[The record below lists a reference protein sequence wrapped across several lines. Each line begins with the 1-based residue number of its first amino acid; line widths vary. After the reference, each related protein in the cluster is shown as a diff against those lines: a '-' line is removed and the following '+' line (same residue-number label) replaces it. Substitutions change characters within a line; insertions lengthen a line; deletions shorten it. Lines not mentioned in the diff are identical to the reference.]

1 MDTADI
7 ISKEALSSPEP
18 WQFDSFDGH
27 QRTNGAIPNKR
38 SNPAVSNEVNKP
50 GNSKSPTKAQ
60 ADALYRQAKE
70 EGYAAGFQSGREAGH
85 QEGKQYA
92 NVELKAETERI
103 YQLLS
108 ELNQALLHM
117 DEQIA
122 QDLLSLALDLSKEM
136 LTQALEIKPEL
147 ILPIVQEAIRQLPN
161 ALEHPHLY
169 LHPDDAVLV
178 REKLAEQLS
187 HADWEIHE
195 DDKIEKG
202 GCRIDT
208 NGSELD
214 ASMSTRW
221 QRVLATIGQ
230 KDDWLT

>member
-1 MDTADI
+1 MDTTDI
-7 ISKEALSSPEP
+7 ISKEALSSLQP

-27 QRTNGAIPNKR
+27 EMTSRPMPNKR
-38 SNPAVSNEVNKP
+38 SKSSANNEANKP
-50 GNSKSPTKAQ
+50 VDTKSPTKEQ
-60 ADALYRQAKE
+60 LYRQAKE
-70 EGYAAGFQSGREAGH
+70 EGYAAGFQSGREAGY

-92 NVELKAETERI
+92 NIELKAETERI
-103 YQLLS
+103 HQLLS
-108 ELNQALLHM
+108 ELNQALHHI

-122 QDLLSLALDLSKEM
+122 QDLLNLALDLSKEM
-136 LTQALEIKPEL
+136 LTQALIIKPEL

-161 ALEHPHLY
+161 AMKHPHLF

-195 DDKIEKG
+195 DEKIEKG